1 MIVLQIE
8 HSVADYGYWK
18 KAFDIDPVNRKQSG
32 VKRHRIF
39 RQSDNPN
46 YIVFELEFDTLNEAK
61 NLLAALQ
68 KVWKQIEGKVILG
81 PKARIIELAEEQE
94 Y

>member
-8 HSVADYGYWK
+8 HAVPDYGLWK

-32 VKRHRIF
+32 VKRHRVF
-39 RQSDNPN
+39 RQADNPN
-46 YIVFELEFDTLNEAK
+46 FVIIELEFETLNEAK

-68 KVWKQIEGKVILG
+68 NVWKQIEGKVILG